1 MKRRNFIRN
10 TAAAGATAFAYPAV
24 AGEVFQPGVEK
35 AFYELIVYHI
45 SRGGNN
51 KGLLLDYYNDALI
64 PFLRKSNAKV
74 LLFDEYSQEEP
85 VTVYALVSYPSSSVY
100 LSTKQLVWSDS
111 EFIAAS
117 KSFFEV
123 PLSTPVFSRFE
134 TYLLE
139 SFDRFPALVE
149 PAEGK
154 NLFELRIYESP
165 TEEAGLRKVKMF
177 NLEEI
182 DIFEKYGLEPV
193 FFGRVMAGDYMPA
206 LIYMV
211 ALPDIEVRDAEWAR
225 FNNSPEWALL
235 RVKPE
240 YANIV
245 SNIRR
250 KFLVP
255 AKTN

>member
-1 MKRRNFIRN
+1 
-10 TAAAGATAFAYPAV
+10 
-24 AGEVFQPGVEK
+24 
-35 AFYELIVYHI
+35 
-45 SRGGNN
+45 
-51 KGLLLDYYNDALI
+51 
-64 PFLRKSNAKV
+64 
-74 LLFDEYSQEEP
+74 
-85 VTVYALVSYPSSSVY
+85 
-100 LSTKQLVWSDS
+100 
-111 EFIAAS
+111 
-117 KSFFEV
+117 
-123 PLSTPVFSRFE
+123 
-134 TYLLE
+134 
-139 SFDRFPALVE
+139 
-149 PAEGK
+149 
-154 NLFELRIYESP
+154 
-165 TEEAGLRKVKMF
+165 MF

-255 AKTN
+255 AKMN